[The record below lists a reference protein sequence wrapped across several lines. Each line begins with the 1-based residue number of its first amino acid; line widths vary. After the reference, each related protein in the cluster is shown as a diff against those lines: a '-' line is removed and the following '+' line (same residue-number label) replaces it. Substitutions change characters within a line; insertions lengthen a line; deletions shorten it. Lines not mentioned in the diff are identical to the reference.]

1 MKIGMLTD
9 VYKPVIN
16 GVTNSVALCKREMER
31 VGHEVYVFTFGDQD
45 HKDDEA
51 NVIRAPSI
59 PLSDTGYHL
68 GLLYSRQARDK
79 LQEMDILHAHH
90 PFFSGRLAT
99 RYGRQFNLPIVF
111 TNHTRYDLHARA
123 YLPFVPPSLTALALE
138 ALMPPFT
145 ALCDLVVAPS
155 EGLRRIAVEWGVVQ
169 EHVVVIANGIDLDH
183 FHNPK
188 RPLGRHEL
196 GIPDDAIVLVYCGRL
211 GPEKNLPFLLSA
223 FGGAA
228 QAVPNLFLL
237 IIGGGPDEGRVRERA
252 AAMPGVRF
260 AGPVAYDQI
269 PRYLAVGDV
278 FATASVTEVHPLSV
292 IEALAAG
299 LPVLGIRSPGI
310 SDTVTDGI
318 DGYLTDHD
326 LAAYTA
332 MMVRLLLE
340 PGRRRAMAAEA
351 RVRSRAYDIR
361 LTAAALLSHY
371 ERLIADAKTRPPK
384 AKLWETLAREVQ
396 QVLGE

>member
-1 MKIGMLTD
+1 MRIGMLTD

-31 VGHEVYVFTFGDQD
+31 IGHDVFVFTFGHQD
-45 HKDDEA
+45 YLDDEPG
-51 NVIRAPSI
+51 VIRSPAL

-68 GLLYSRQARDK
+68 GLLYSRQARAT

-99 RYGRQFNLPIVF
+99 RYGHQLNLPIVF
-111 TNHTRYDLHARA
+111 TNHTRYDLHAQA
-123 YLPFVPPSLTALALE
+123 YLPFLLPSLTHLALE
-138 ALMPPFT
+138 ALMPAFT

-155 EGLRRIAVEWGVVQ
+155 EGLRQ
-169 EHVVVIANGIDLDH
+169 IANGWGVQDKVAVIPNGVDLDR
-183 FHNPK
+183 FRDPPI
-188 RPLGRHEL
+188 PLSRREL
-196 GIPDDAIVLVYCGRL
+196 NIPDDAILLVYCGRL
-211 GPEKNLPFLLSA
+211 GPEKNLAFLLNA
-223 FGGAA
+223 FAGAV
-228 QAVPNLFLL
+228 QAVPSAFLL
-237 IIGGGPDEGRVRERA
+237 LIGGGPEERELRKRA
-252 AAMPGVRF
+252 AAIPHVSF
-260 AGPVAYDQI
+260 AGPVAYHDV

-278 FATASVTEVHPLSV
+278 FATASVSEVHPLSV

-310 SDTVTDGI
+310 SDSVTHGV
-318 DGYLTDHD
+318 DGYLTGHD

-340 PGRRRAMAAEA
+340 PDRRLGMAAEA
-351 RVRSRAYDIR
+351 RDRSSRYDIR
-361 LTAAALLSHY
+361 LTAASLITHY
-371 ERLIADAKTRPPK
+371 ERLIAEAKTRPPK